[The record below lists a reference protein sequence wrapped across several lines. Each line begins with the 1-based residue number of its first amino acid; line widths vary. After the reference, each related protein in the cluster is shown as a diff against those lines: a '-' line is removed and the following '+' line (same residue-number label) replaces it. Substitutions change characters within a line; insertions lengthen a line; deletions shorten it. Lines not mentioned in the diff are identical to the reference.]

1 MTRDPIGKTT
11 YVLVYGSKAVAL
23 VEVALPTAR
32 VSMHNP
38 NINKQMRSLD
48 FGLLEERRI
57 ASRLKVESYKQKTKM
72 SRDKR
77 VVRRPLGVGDWVL
90 RKIEGIAIHIKE
102 NKLTSI
108 GKVHISLRESSSRNV
123 SANEQRRHLF
133 T

>member
-1 MTRDPIGKTT
+1 
-11 YVLVYGSKAVAL
+11 
-23 VEVALPTAR
+23 
-32 VSMHNP
+32 MHNP